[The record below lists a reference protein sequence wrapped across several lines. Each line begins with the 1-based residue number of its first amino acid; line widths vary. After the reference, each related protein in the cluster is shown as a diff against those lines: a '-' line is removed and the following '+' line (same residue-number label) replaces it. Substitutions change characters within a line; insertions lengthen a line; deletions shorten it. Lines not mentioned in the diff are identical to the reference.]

1 MGFDARAR
9 HGLDEH
15 TMAGAMGE
23 AVKNSFKPE
32 FVNRI
37 DEIVVFQKLTEA
49 DIARI
54 VDIQVDSLRG
64 RLAERDLGLELTS
77 SAREHVARVGY
88 DPDFGARPLKRVI
101 QKELADPIALAVL
114 QGDYADGD
122 TIEVDSVADGG
133 LVFTRRSFTA
143 V

>member
-1 MGFDARAR
+1 
-9 HGLDEH
+9 
-15 TMAGAMGE
+15 
-23 AVKNSFKPE
+23 
-32 FVNRI
+32 VNRI

-54 VDIQVDSLRG
+54 VDIQVDALRG
-64 RLAERDLGLELTS
+64 RLAERNLGLELTP

-101 QKELADPIALAVL
+101 QRELADPIALAVL

-122 TIEVDSVADGG
+122 TIEVDAVADGG
-133 LVFTRRSFTA
+133 LVFTRRTFTT